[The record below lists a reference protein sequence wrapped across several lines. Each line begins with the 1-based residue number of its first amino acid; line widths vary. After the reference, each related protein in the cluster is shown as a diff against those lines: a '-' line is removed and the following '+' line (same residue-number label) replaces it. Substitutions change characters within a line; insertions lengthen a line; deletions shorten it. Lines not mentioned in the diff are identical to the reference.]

1 MNRKEMKNMIHI
13 YETVIIFKNK
23 KDVLASVN
31 KYEKMLHGFS
41 GKPVKTD
48 IHGEKSL
55 AYAVDHHKKGYYVTY
70 LYYSNPANPENI
82 TELERLLRIDSNVL
96 KFMTVR
102 HDEYAAEYA
111 KQLEQLA
118 QESEQK
124 VIDAWDVIFGRA
136 VYN

>member
-1 MNRKEMKNMIHI
+1 MNI

-31 KYEKMLHGFS
+31 RYEETLHGFS
-41 GKPVKTD
+41 GKPIKKD

-55 AYAVDHHKKGYYVTY
+55 AYAIDRHRKGYFVIY
-70 LYYSNPANPENI
+70 LYYANPENI
-82 TELERLLRIDSNVL
+82 TELERLLRIDDNAL
-96 KFMTVR
+96 KFMTIK
-102 HDEYAAEYA
+102 HDEDAAEYA
-111 KQLEQLA
+111 KQLDSLQ

>member
-1 MNRKEMKNMIHI
+1 MHI
-13 YETVIIFKNK
+13 YETVIIFKSK

-31 KYEKMLHGFS
+31 KYEEMLHGFS

-48 IHGEKSL
+48 ILGEKSL
-55 AYAVDHHKKGYYVTY
+55 AYAIYHHRKGYYVTY

-82 TELERLLRIDSNVL
+82 TELERSLKTDDNVL
-96 KFMTVR
+96 KFITVR

-111 KQLEQLA
+111 EQLEQLA